1 MGLQENLHSETV
13 RELALREPVTV
24 HPDTPVREVV
34 EKMKARRLGCAIV
47 VDAGHKP
54 LGMFTESMLIE
65 RLSAGERE
73 LNTSVSDWMATQ
85 WPCVNE
91 HDPIVDVLDA
101 MRTRNVR
108 FLCVVD
114 DDGKLVGLT
123 GQRGLLEYVA
133 DHFPSQV
140 MVQRIGGTP
149 HLRSREGA

>member
-1 MGLQENLHSETV
+1 MGLQENLHAETV

-34 EKMKARRLGCAIV
+34 ETMKAQRLGCAVV

-54 LGMFTESMLIE
+54 LGMFTESMLLE
-65 RLSAGERE
+65 RLARGERE
-73 LNTSVSDWMATQ
+73 LKSSVSEWMAAE
-85 WPCVNE
+85 WPCVNVN
-91 HDPIVDVLDA
+91 DPVVDVLDA

-108 FLCVVD
+108 FICVVD
-114 DDGKLVGLT
+114 DAGKLVGLT

-149 HLRSREGA
+149 HLNSREGA

>member
-13 RELALREPVTV
+13 RELALRAPVTV
-24 HPDTPVREVV
+24 HPDTSVREVV
-34 EKMKARRLGCAIV
+34 EKMKAQRLGCAIV
-47 VDAGHKP
+47 VDASHKP
-54 LGMFTESMLIE
+54 LGMFTESMLID
-65 RLSAGERE
+65 RLAGGERE
-73 LNTSVSDWMATQ
+73 LNTSVSEWMATQ

-91 HDPIVDVLDA
+91 NDPIVDVLDA

-114 DDGKLVGLT
+114 NDGKLVGLT

>member
-24 HPDTPVREVV
+24 HADMPVREVV
-34 EKMKARRLGCAIV
+34 EVMKRQRLGCAIV
-47 VDAGHKP
+47 VDAHHKP

-65 RLSAGERE
+65 RLAAGDRE
-73 LNTSVSDWMATQ
+73 LNTSVSEWMVTQ
-85 WPCVNE
+85 WPCVNRN
-91 HDPIVDVLDA
+91 DPVVDVLDA

-108 FLCVVD
+108 FICVVD
-114 DDGKLVGLT
+114 DGGQLVGLT

-149 HLRSREGA
+149 HLKSREGA